1 MTEGPD
7 GVAGRRIRLPGPASP
22 PAEELSPQE
31 LAAEAPGLLG
41 GRLDLAE
48 ITGLTLAA
56 IVPGFAEG
64 ADVFV
69 LEHLLKGGEPV
80 GQRCGG
86 EVVMRRLGTTFARVG
101 QRVSREAF
109 PPGQVIAFAPSS
121 PYARCMDIGGP
132 VTFAE
137 PDGATLERLR
147 PDGREVVSGCSSF
160 LAVPL
165 TARDA
170 VVGMLLF
177 ARDPGAPAFSRGEI
191 ATAGG
196 LGAQA
201 GTAIVNALT
210 LMRHRSIADAL
221 QRGLLAAE
229 PTMPSRLEVA
239 GRCLPAA
246 GHVIGGD

>member
-7 GVAGRRIRLPGPASP
+7 GVAGRRLRLPGPASP

-64 ADVFV
+64 AGVFV

-86 EVVMRRLGTTFARVG
+86 EVVTRRLGTTFARAG

-147 PDGREVVSGCSSF
+147 PDGRETCCSG
-160 LAVPL
+160 
-165 TARDA
+165 
-170 VVGMLLF
+170 
-177 ARDPGAPAFSRGEI
+177 
-191 ATAGG
+191 
-196 LGAQA
+196 
-201 GTAIVNALT
+201 
-210 LMRHRSIADAL
+210 
-221 QRGLLAAE
+221 
-229 PTMPSRLEVA
+229 
-239 GRCLPAA
+239 
-246 GHVIGGD
+246 

>member
-1 MTEGPD
+1 MT
-7 GVAGRRIRLPGPASP
+7 
-22 PAEELSPQE
+22 
-31 LAAEAPGLLG
+31 
-41 GRLDLAE
+41 
-48 ITGLTLAA
+48 
-56 IVPGFAEG
+56 
-64 ADVFV
+64 
-69 LEHLLKGGEPV
+69 
-80 GQRCGG
+80 
-86 EVVMRRLGTTFARVG
+86 RRLGTTFARAG

-165 TARDA
+165 TARDT
-170 VVGMLLF
+170 VVGMLVF
-177 ARDPGAPAFSRGEI
+177 ARDPGTPAFSRGEI
-191 ATAGG
+191 ATAAR

-221 QRGLLAAE
+221 QRRPVCGTCITPVSPGPGRSLVRRRRRPAGSGEFRSE
-229 PTMPSRLEVA
+229 PKW
-239 GRCLPAA
+239 LP
-246 GHVIGGD
+246 IC